1 MGEHLIEPHDRHRQ
15 DQHDPEQPAELT
27 DVVSMVVVI
36 VPSVTAVC
44 FVPSVVLAFVPTVL
58 TFMPIVVAMTG
69 WVSAPIVMTTVLVV
83 RIAVRCLM

>member
-1 MGEHLIEPHDRHRQ
+1 
-15 DQHDPEQPAELT
+15 
-27 DVVSMVVVI
+27 MVVVI